1 MTSRR
6 GESSAFEF
14 DWYASEA
21 GIDAYVRE
29 CWATGDEQIIRDGE
43 FLAGMLAICCRKPK
57 KCRDGHRLA
66 ALKR

>member
-1 MTSRR
+1 MTKRR
-6 GESSAFEF
+6 SASAFGF
-14 DWYASEA
+14 DWYSSEA

-43 FLAGMLAICCRKPK
+43 FLAGIARDLLAKTEQLQTSP
-57 KCRDGHRLA
+57 RLA